1 MKTIT
6 YKKEFSRDFSVI
18 MEEAW
23 FFIMAKGLNNYL
35 GNKPTGRDVIP
46 LVIYGHDGTMEVW
59 KSQQE
64 HNSLIKKI
72 TKAAAKNPQFL
83 LDSLNIYER
92 KLIIIQKIFKGKKTK
107 SLEALKLLIDQIFDI
122 MVLYAL
128 MYYMSAYQIGNHK
141 LLLRAVKLRDKDS
154 FYDDCDCFLRANL
167 LSVYPQYRN
176 LEHLIKLSEL
186 NNPPAKSVL
195 EKRYKNF
202 ILIPGMISKAKK
214 LGDFIVKGSYLIF
227 VEPKVAVQDSLIKG
241 QSAFLGKVSGI
252 VKIIFNKRQ
261 IKDFKKGEILVM
273 PMTTPNYVSIMKKAS
288 AFITDEGGIT
298 CHAAILAREL
308 KKPCVIGTKIATK
321 VLHDGDLVEVDADK
335 GVVKIIK
342 KAK

>member
-23 FFIMAKGLNNYL
+23 FFALSNGLSDYL
-35 GNKPTGRDVIP
+35 GYKKSQKGAIP
-46 LVIYGHDGTMEVW
+46 LVIYSHDGLIEVW
-59 KSQQE
+59 KNQRE

-72 TKAAAKNPQFL
+72 TKTAKKNPEFL
-83 LDSLNIYER
+83 LIILNNYEN
-92 KLIIIQKIFKGKKTK
+92 KLAIIQKIFKGPKIKTSEDLRK
-107 SLEALKLLIDQIFDI
+107 FIDQIFEI

-128 MYYMSAYQIGNHK
+128 MYYMSAYRIGNRK
-141 LLLRAVKLRDKDS
+141 LLVRAAKLRDKDS
-154 FYDDCDCFLRANL
+154 FYDDCDCFLRENL
-167 LSVYPQYRN
+167 LSVYPQYCN

-186 NNPPAKSVL
+186 NNPPVKSAL

-202 ILIPGMISKAKK
+202 ILIPGIVSKVKK
-214 LGDFIVKGSYLIF
+214 LGDFIVKGSRLIF
-227 VEPKVAVQDSLIKG
+227 VEPKVAVHDTTVKG
-241 QSAFLGKVSGI
+241 QSAFLGKISGR

-273 PMTTPNYVSIMKKAS
+273 PMTTPNYVSIMKKAA
-288 AFITDEGGIT
+288 AFVTDEGGIT

-308 KKPCVIGTKIATK
+308 RKPCVIGTKIATK
-321 VLHDGDLVEVDADK
+321 VFKDGDLVEVDADK
-335 GVVKIIK
+335 GVVNILKRK
-342 KAK
+342 